1 MNDPLSPEDRALL
14 DAGASGDLPGDADR
28 DRVRRK
34 LAARLG
40 AAAGLGTAAVAT
52 KTASAATAS
61 AGLTL
66 GAKLVA
72 VLAVVAAVSGGA
84 AYVAT
89 RHAPPPAANP
99 GAPPAPP
106 STQVIANTA
115 NANANPSPV
124 ASAVPSPEPAAVAS
138 ASPVAATTAL
148 ALAPPKAP
156 APPPRAS
163 GGIVRDVDF
172 GAGGSSATTG
182 VDLSGGA
189 APTSGGAPRDALAEE
204 TRLIRSAHAF
214 VAAGDGARALSLLD
228 EHARRF
234 PAGVLTEEREAERV
248 LALCAAGRTADAK
261 RAGSAF
267 LAARPRSALAPRVR
281 GSCGGTD

>member
-1 MNDPLSPEDRALL
+1 VNDPLSPEDRALL
-14 DAGASGDLPGDADR
+14 DAGASGDLPGDGDR

-40 AAAGLGTAAVAT
+40 AAAGVGTAAVAT

-61 AGLTL
+61 AGVSL

-72 VLAVVAAVSGGA
+72 VLAVVGAVSGGA

-89 RHAPPPAANP
+89 RHAPPASNP
-99 GAPPAPP
+99 GAPAAPP
-106 STQVIANTA
+106 STPVLANTA
-115 NANANPSPV
+115 NANANPSPI
-124 ASAVPSPEPAAVAS
+124 ASAEPA
-138 ASPVAATTAL
+138 PVAAPPPVATTTAP
-148 ALAPPKAP
+148 ALAPAKAP
-156 APPPRAS
+156 APPPHAS

-172 GAGGSSATTG
+172 GAAASSATTG
-182 VDLSGGA
+182 VDVSGAA
-189 APTSGGAPRDALAEE
+189 APTSAGGPRDALAEE

-214 VAAGDGARALSLLD
+214 VAAGDGAHALVVLD

-261 RAGSAF
+261 RAGSTF

-281 GSCGGTD
+281 GSCGGAD